1 MKKVFDEENW
11 DWFKFLDLSKK
22 KKLQFQDIADR
33 KSGNWVTCACGQLC
47 DSLPRDESGIPEDE
61 QLHALGVVFYD
72 SIVDSDFKFAK
83 KILKRIEKR
92 SLKLIN
98 RKRAKI

>member
-33 KSGNWVTCACGQLC
+33 KAGNWVTCACGQLC
-47 DSLPRDESGIPEDE
+47 DVLPRDESGIPEDE
-61 QLHALGVVFYD
+61 QLRTLGKIFYD

-83 KILKRIEKR
+83 KLLKRIEKR
-92 SLKLIN
+92 SLKLIK
-98 RKRAKI
+98 RKLKEI